1 MLMWQI
7 IEPMTNENMILFSS
21 SESRIYQAAAVEIC
35 VTILGQ
41 FQLMVVALQGTKK
54 FLSVFEFP
62 PDAAR

>member
-1 MLMWQI
+1 
-7 IEPMTNENMILFSS
+7 MTNENMILFSS

-35 VTILGQ
+35 VTIFGQ
-41 FQLMVVALQGTKK
+41 FQQMVVALQGTKK